1 MPSKETLEIEDAQR
15 AIDAILSKGISAGNP
30 FAVAIVD
37 ENGEIVLLIRQDG
50 TSASDVLNAERKAY
64 THPTSGVI
72 LQFTVNKSPMTVVQ
86 SQTGPIIKL
95 LLSMEG

>member
-1 MPSKETLEIEDAQR
+1 MPSKEILEIEDAQR
-15 AIDAILSKGISAGNP
+15 AIDAILAKGISARNP

-64 THPTSGVI
+64 TASYIGRDTSIYRQQITHDGRTI
-72 LQFTVNKSPMTVVQ
+72 ADWSNN
-86 SQTGPIIKL
+86 
-95 LLSMEG
+95 LSLIHI

>member
-64 THPTSGVI
+64 TASYIGRDTSISVSYTH
-72 LQFTVNKSPMTVVQ
+72 LRAHET
-86 SQTGPIIKL
+86 
-95 LLSMEG
+95 